1 MSRTDPH
8 ELRDSLVADLVTE
21 SMRNTGERRG
31 AEAEALVRPVLE
43 RMDRK
48 ESDAKHVYQ
57 PRSDD
62 KLQRQAQAEGIA
74 GDVQRINPSP
84 IETPKQAVSRF
95 EQLLRKRV
103 RWLKS
108 KPEYWAKI
116 QSIQAALWLKR
127 ITPQQAES
135 RFWDLVRD
143 SDERTKQPW
152 WKDERPVIVH
162 G

>member
-1 MSRTDPH
+1 
-8 ELRDSLVADLVTE
+8 
-21 SMRNTGERRG
+21 
-31 AEAEALVRPVLE
+31 
-43 RMDRK
+43 
-48 ESDAKHVYQ
+48 
-57 PRSDD
+57 
-62 KLQRQAQAEGIA
+62 
-74 GDVQRINPSP
+74 VQRINPSP